1 LEVAREPKVQSPERL
16 LVLGRKDIDER
27 EASFTASGAKGD
39 VVAGPFEDPLPGGL
53 FLRFLKERRFS
64 EGHESGGEE
73 PVLHAVAEEA
83 VVTDAV
89 ERGRQDVVEETLE
102 EFLRSE
108 GMLFYDAAM
117 LAVRVGDSH
126 GGSGEVADARIGDG
140 DAVSIAGKVSDG
152 MCRVHEGR
160 FGVNDP
166 VFLGR
171 RLEEGLEGLLFAYV
185 VERGGKAEASV
196 LVSVHEELKEALAI
210 LGAEVLDGKKEVV
223 FEGAV
228 PASAVEGKRAARD
241 KAVDVDVNAQELVP
255 SVENGQDA
263 DGSLETLVTE
273 VQKGAGRGVEE
284 DFVEEGL
291 VRQCESVKLVWQGKD
306 VVEILNGQKLG
317 LSVLGPGLAVESL
330 AVGTVPIATG
340 IVDRE
345 FVGAVLAAIEMAAKG
360 RGAAL
365 RNVVKDPFLVWGQA
379 GAALEGGS
387 VNAENIL
394 NRPRRC
400 GLLSP

>member
-1 LEVAREPKVQSPERL
+1 
-16 LVLGRKDIDER
+16 
-27 EASFTASGAKGD
+27 
-39 VVAGPFEDPLPGGL
+39 
-53 FLRFLKERRFS
+53 
-64 EGHESGGEE
+64 
-73 PVLHAVAEEA
+73 
-83 VVTDAV
+83 
-89 ERGRQDVVEETLE
+89 
-102 EFLRSE
+102 
-108 GMLFYDAAM
+108 
-117 LAVRVGDSH
+117 
-126 GGSGEVADARIGDG
+126 
-140 DAVSIAGKVSDG
+140 
-152 MCRVHEGR
+152 
-160 FGVNDP
+160 
-166 VFLGR
+166 
-171 RLEEGLEGLLFAYV
+171 
-185 VERGGKAEASV
+185 
-196 LVSVHEELKEALAI
+196 
-210 LGAEVLDGKKEVV
+210 
-223 FEGAV
+223 
-228 PASAVEGKRAARD
+228 
-241 KAVDVDVNAQELVP
+241 
-255 SVENGQDA
+255 VENGQDA